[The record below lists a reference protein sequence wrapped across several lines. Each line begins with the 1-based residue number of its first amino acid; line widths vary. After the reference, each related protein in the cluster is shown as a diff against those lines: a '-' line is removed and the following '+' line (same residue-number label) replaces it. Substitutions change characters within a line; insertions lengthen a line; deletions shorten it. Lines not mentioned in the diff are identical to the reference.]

1 MFMLKKL
8 KQYMQFNNFLDW
20 ITLLLANRSTVLS
33 NLLTL
38 QTKKNIKYIK
48 IINKE
53 GIKQNYQ
60 YLRFVNK

>member
-8 KQYMQFNNFLDW
+8 KQYMQFNNFLGW

>member
-8 KQYMQFNNFLDW
+8 KQYMQFNNFLGW

-38 QTKKNIKYIK
+38 QTKKTIKYIK

>member
-38 QTKKNIKYIK
+38 QTKKTIKYIK

-53 GIKQNYQ
+53 GIVVN
-60 YLRFVNK
+60 RGFVS

>member
-38 QTKKNIKYIK
+38 QTKKTIKYIK